1 MSTAIHVAE
10 LRASAKNLRTMSGLI
25 AASQALTVYT
35 FAGPETWVGPT
46 AQSCFDALVA
56 LRRQLQ
62 AELQSLGDTARMLE
76 RRAEELEQR
85 PVLLVPPPIIKVS

>member
-1 MSTAIHVAE
+1 MSTALHAAE
-10 LRASAKNLRTMSGLI
+10 LRTSAKNLRTMSSLI
-25 AASQALTVYT
+25 AASRALTVYT
-35 FAGPETWVGPT
+35 LGGPETWVGPT

-62 AELQSLGDTARMLE
+62 AEVQSLGDTARLLD

-85 PVLLVPPPIIKVS
+85 PVLLKLS